1 MEEANK
7 FNEWMKKI
15 HNLHFA
21 DTKRMVLAYEKFT
34 KNKEEKNEDN
44 KRQLR
49 LEVSN

>member
-15 HNLHFA
+15 HNLYFA

-34 KNKEEKNEDN
+34 ENKEESNEDN

-49 LEVSN
+49 LEVSK